1 MKFVLALIVLAAV
14 MAAPG
19 PITWKI
25 CSGEKAHGVLDS
37 VEIINNPVVPGQNTT
52 VFGYGMLDK
61 DLTSGTWTL
70 SGYFKG
76 LKVLSKKGNLC
87 QDSTINLPLNSGKIY
102 INGLTCPTSAGKVS
116 VVEKAIFNYK
126 PPTGVYSIKCQMFD
140 QDKEEVLCL
149 NIDVPM

>member
-1 MKFVLALIVLAAV
+1 

-87 QDSTINLPLNSGKIY
+87 QDSTINLPLNSGKSY
-102 INGLTCPTSAGKVS
+102 INGLTCPTPAGKVS